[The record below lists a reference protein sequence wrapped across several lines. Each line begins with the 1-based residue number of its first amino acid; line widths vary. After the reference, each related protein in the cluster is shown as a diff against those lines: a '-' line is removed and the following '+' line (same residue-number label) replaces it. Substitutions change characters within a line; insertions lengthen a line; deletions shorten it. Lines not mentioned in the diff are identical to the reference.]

1 MMTEETVETTEV
13 VEPKPKAKAKPKK
26 KQYEYFSEKELK
38 CKHTGESGM
47 DDKFMEVL
55 IAIRKECDFPFPIT
69 SAYRHPTHPLEARKE
84 STGAH
89 SLGRAVDVAVRGEKA
104 LKLISVAQ
112 AHGITRIGVAQ
123 KGTSRFIHIDNCTEE
138 DGFPSAIWS
147 Y

>member
-1 MMTEETVETTEV
+1 
-13 VEPKPKAKAKPKK
+13 
-26 KQYEYFSEKELK
+26 
-38 CKHTGESGM
+38 
-47 DDKFMEVL
+47 MEGR
-55 IAIRKECDFPFPIT
+55 IAIRKVCDWRVPIT
-69 SAYRHPTHPLEARKE
+69 SADGHPTHPREARKE

-138 DGFPSAIWS
+138 DGFPSAVWS